1 MKKHMNI
8 PMNLSLLRCILA
20 GATCLLTGFPALAN
34 VPLILNY
41 QGRLTVE
48 ALPANGAAAFKF
60 ALSDAG
66 TQASQVAT
74 GSVTV
79 DSGKVVGV
87 KLLTPGAG
95 YLTPPEVTILDAA
108 GEGSGAVASATI
120 AGGKLT
126 GLFLQAGG
134 SGYSN
139 EVMLQIAAPPANV
152 TFQTFWSND
161 GTVGLANPAE
171 SVELNIVDGIYSVA
185 LGDPEL
191 MEPLTVAALNHPEV
205 YLRVWVLPEG
215 SADFVELLPRQRL
228 QSVAYSVMAAT
239 VEDGAVGAAQLAEGA
254 VTGDKIA
261 VGAVGDEHLAPGS
274 IDGSR
279 IAAATLTG
287 HHFAPASITGNAI
300 AAGSIESI
308 HLSNN
313 AVDSAKLADGSV
325 TAAKFAP
332 GALLNHPDLQDLVNV
347 PAGTSILLDED
358 ADTTPYTQQGFVF
371 AGNLASEDLWYKADQ
386 GDPVVGRQQHAM
398 AWNGSELLVFG
409 GLDADNT
416 PLAAGQL
423 YDPEA
428 NLWENTPAANAPA
441 PAYGHTITAIG
452 DVWCVWG
459 GWESFPAGGARNTGA
474 FFRPAT
480 REWAP
485 FPAIPG
491 TPAARALH
499 TAIWTGSD
507 FIVWGGLNAFGNAM
521 SAGARYNPDADA
533 WSHTS
538 VQNVP
543 SNRSE
548 HSAVWTGKRMIIWGG
563 RATNANGTLL
573 NNGGIY
579 DPATDSWQ
587 PISTVNAPAARVG
600 HAAVWTGAYLMV
612 WGGRG
617 THGLLNDGAI
627 YHPPTDT
634 WTPMGNANAPS
645 PRSHF
650 AAAWTETGLTIFGGV
665 GAGFANFLADG
676 FTYNLAGIWAPL
688 TNVFSPAARAHAPG
702 LWTGEEFLFV
712 GGLGLE
718 DDALVV
724 HADGGSVR
732 SNRWLPIGILP
743 AESHYGLAAAG
754 ERLLVWSAEG
764 VYLYEWETNRWYQ
777 SKNINSP
784 ALQDGYDLIS
794 IGQFVVFW
802 GGPERNARYRH
813 ATDTWLPISDVGRPL
828 AGTALL
834 RKNEDIEEVL
844 VVWATAVYRY
854 WPASDTW
861 LNFFTGGKTPAPGT
875 DPDDFQPWY
884 IENERGY
891 SGWNDFILLVNQE
904 RPHYRLD
911 MQSQQWFEL
920 DFTIV
925 DGNGHGPKPYTDQRP
940 RLSVAADRNRIYSFE
955 GAGTYAFRERT
966 SPDPD
971 DLGIVVTATW
981 PGLNFPRDEQLMRRH
996 FSPGEFSSI
1005 TSSYFPSAPYE
1016 GSNTGIY
1023 NFYREPIQNTVAT
1036 WTGKEFIIYGGNA
1049 PSGGY
1054 RYDPVAGE
1062 LSFLNVPPGFP
1073 IFNTSLNEPAKE
1085 VILWHR
1091 DRLFVTLNPRDLY
1104 IHEPGKTHA
1113 LYVKP

>member
-1 MKKHMNI
+1 MKKRMNI

-20 GATCLLTGFPALAN
+20 GATCLLTGFPVLAN

-66 TQASQVAT
+66 TQVSQVAT

-87 KLLTPGAG
+87 ELLTPGAG
-95 YLTPPEVTILDAA
+95 YVTPPEVTILDAA

-120 AGGKLT
+120 AGGKIT
-126 GLFLQAGG
+126 GLFLEAGG

-191 MEPLTVAALNHPEV
+191 MEPLTVASVNHPEV

-228 QSVAYSVMAAT
+228 HSVAYSVMAAT

-287 HHFAPASITGNAI
+287 HHFAPASISGNAI

-358 ADTTPYTQQGFVF
+358 ADPTPYTQQGFVQ
-371 AGNLASEDLWYKADQ
+371 AGTLTTEDRWYRANQ
-386 GDPVVGRQQHAM
+386 GVEVVARQQHAT
-398 AWNGSELLVFG
+398 AWNGEKVFVFG
-409 GLDADNT
+409 GLDAANN
-416 PLAAGQL
+416 PLGAGQV
-423 YDPEA
+423 YNPEA
-428 NLWENTPAANAPA
+428 NLWEDTPAANAPS
-441 PAYGHTITAIG
+441 PVYGHTVTDIGTAW
-452 DVWCVWG
+452 VVWG
-459 GWESFPAGGARNTGA
+459 GWTDFPAGGARNSGA

-480 REWAP
+480 QDWVP
-485 FPAIPG
+485 FDAFPG
-491 TPAARALH
+491 TPAARARH
-499 TAIWTGSD
+499 TAIWTGSEL
-507 FIVWGGLNAFGNAM
+507 IVWGGLNALGNAIT
-521 SAGARYNPDADA
+521 AGARYVPDFDE
-533 WSHTS
+533 WSYTS
-538 VQNVP
+538 VVNLP
-543 SNRSE
+543 ANRSE
-548 HSAVWTGKRMIIWGG
+548 HTAVWTGERMIIWGG
-563 RATNANGTLL
+563 RATNAEGPLL
-573 NNGGIY
+573 NSGGIY
-579 DPATDSWQ
+579 DPETDAWQ
-587 PISTVNAPAARVG
+587 TMSNVNAPSPRVG
-600 HAAVWTGAYLMV
+600 HAAVWTGDYLIV

-617 THGLLNDGAI
+617 AHGLLNDGAL

-634 WTPMGNANAPS
+634 WTPLGSVGAPA

-650 AAAWTETGLTIFGGV
+650 AAAWTGSHMAVFGGV
-665 GAGFANFLADG
+665 GAGFANFLGDG
-676 FTYNLAGIWAPL
+676 FTYNLAGVWAPMRSSFAP
-688 TNVFSPAARAHAPG
+688 VGRAYADG
-702 LWTGEEFLFV
+702 LWTGNEFLFV

-718 DDALVV
+718 EDALVA
-724 HADGGSVR
+724 HSDGGSYKP
-732 SNRWLPIGILP
+732 SENQWLQIGIQP
-743 AESHYGLAAAG
+743 PETHFGLAAAG
-754 ERLLVWSAEG
+754 DRLLVWTGEG
-764 VYLYEWETNRWYQ
+764 AFLYEPKSNRWLE
-777 SKNINSP
+777 SRNTNAPP
-784 ALQDGYDLIS
+784 AQAGYDLVS
-794 IGQFVVFW
+794 MGEYVVFW
-802 GGPERNARYRH
+802 DGPARKARYQH
-813 ATDTWLPISDVGRPL
+813 TTDNWLPISDEGAPLGR
-828 AGTALL
+828 GTAQL
-834 RKNEDIEEVL
+834 RKTEFFEEVL
-844 VVWATAVYRY
+844 VINGVNVRGYSPTTNLWRNQLTQAQ
-854 WPASDTW
+854 S
-861 LNFFTGGKTPAPGT
+861 NHAPI

-884 IENERGY
+884 VQEG
-891 SGWNDFILLVNQE
+891 DFILVVGDE
-904 RPHYRLD
+904 YPHYRID
-911 MQSQQWFEL
+911 MKTGL
-920 DFTIV
+920 YTTIDRPLV
-925 DGNGHGPKPYTDQRP
+925 LGNGPGPKPYPDQRP
-940 RLSVAADRNRIYSFE
+940 RRSVAVANGRLYSFE
-955 GAGTYAFRERT
+955 GAGTYAYREGAT
-966 SPDPD
+966 PDN
-971 DLGIVVTATW
+971 LGNVVSAAW
-981 PGLNFPRDEQLMRRH
+981 PGLNYPEDRLLTARH
-996 FSPGEFSSI
+996 FGEPVTSPF
-1005 TSSYFPSAPYE
+1005 FPSAPEE
-1016 GSNTGIY
+1016 GDNVDPYRFFRIPITNTC
-1023 NFYREPIQNTVAT
+1023 AT
-1036 WTGKEFIIYGGNA
+1036 WTGKEVIVYGGNA

-1054 RYDPVAGE
+1054 RYDPFTGT
-1062 LSFLNVPPGFP
+1062 LRFLNV
-1073 IFNTSLNEPAKE
+1073 TSPAAILNPVGQQEPQQ
-1085 VILWHR
+1085 VILWLH
-1091 DRLFVTLNPRDLY
+1091 DRLFITQDPRRQLDVF
-1104 IHEPGKTHA
+1104 EPGKAHQ